1 LRPQEIILTSPNPK
15 PDLKFIHFADTHLGS
30 NWPAI
35 GRREQI
41 QVPIYGQAFA
51 NVVEAAL
58 THHVDFVL
66 HGGDFVDRPRA
77 PTVAWNRIL
86 QELPKLK
93 EAGIP
98 FIVTPGSHDEPESYF
113 DRAGGDVLD
122 VLDRRLGLVKRVD
135 MGRQPTFSFE
145 TSSGKRV
152 IVYGLGD
159 HGAEQEAEL
168 QKLKMVMHEGPEF
181 KVLLMHSSV
190 SNMPHFAGPT
200 VKSDKIE
207 GLLSARYVDYVALG
221 HNHRRWQDPQL
232 EVYNP
237 GSPEIT
243 SFADAP
249 TIGYHLSHDGTLE
262 EDSREIVEHGYYLVE
277 VHGEIINAQF
287 IPLQTRDVKNIQ
299 IHYENATADQV
310 TSAAKQAISNNL
322 TERAIIR
329 PVFTGRMNPSSSRTE
344 IDLAKILTLKQKVL
358 YLAYPLLNFEQ
369 PMNQLQYSQTSELS
383 AILEQYFTPLVGDAA
398 QETARL
404 AMKILKVYEKR
415 TQTANQE
422 ALEIVD
428 QWKRPQ

>member
-1 LRPQEIILTSPNPK
+1 VTILTSLNPK

-41 QVPIYGQAFA
+41 QVPIYGQTFA

-58 THHVDFVL
+58 AHHVDFVL

-93 EAGIP
+93 QARIP

-113 DRAGGDVLD
+113 DKAGGDVLD

-135 MGRQPTFSFE
+135 TGRQPTFSFE
-145 TSSGKRV
+145 TSSGKSV
-152 IVYGLGD
+152 VVYGLGD
-159 HGAEQEAEL
+159 HGAEQAIEL
-168 QKLKMVMHEGPEF
+168 QNLKLMMHEGPEF
-181 KVLLMHSSV
+181 KILLMHGSV
-190 SNMPHFAGPT
+190 SNMPHFVGPT
-200 VKSDKIE
+200 VKSDTIE
-207 GLLSARYVDYVALG
+207 ELLSSRCLDYVALG
-221 HNHRRWQDPQL
+221 HNHRRWQHPQM

-262 EDSREIVEHGYYLVE
+262 EDSRELVEHGYYLVE
-277 VHGEIINAQF
+277 VNGEIINAQF

-299 IHYENATADQV
+299 IHYENATGDQV
-310 TSAAKQAISNNL
+310 TKAAKQAISKNL
-322 TERAIIR
+322 SERAIIR
-329 PVFTGRMNPSSSRTE
+329 PVFSGRMNPSSSRADINLTE
-344 IDLAKILTLKQKVL
+344 ILALKQKVL

-369 PMNQLQYSQTSELS
+369 PLNQLQYAQTSELS
-383 AILEQYFTPLVGDAA
+383 TILEQYFAPLVGNSA
-398 QETARL
+398 QETAKL
-404 AMKILKVYEKR
+404 AMKILKVYEKK

-422 ALEIVD
+422 ALEIID
-428 QWKRPQ
+428 QWKPSQ